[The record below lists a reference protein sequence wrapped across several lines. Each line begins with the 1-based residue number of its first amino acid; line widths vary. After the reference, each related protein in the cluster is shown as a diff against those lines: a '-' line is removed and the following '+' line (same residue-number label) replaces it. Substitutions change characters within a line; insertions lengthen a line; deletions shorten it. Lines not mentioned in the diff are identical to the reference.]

1 MAFELTL
8 GGSLGGHSGYD
19 INKGRANCNKL
30 LTLLLGE
37 LRDELDYE
45 LAWFQ
50 GGHAP
55 NAIPLEARAVIAADR
70 LAGPLLAQAADR
82 ANRKLQTIL
91 GRTDRGCGCPCG
103 RCRPPSGCG
112 SGAAGT
118 VCWIW

>member
-55 NAIPLEARAVIAADR
+55 QCYSPG
-70 LAGPLLAQAADR
+70 GPGGDCR
-82 ANRKLQTIL
+82 PTVW
-91 GRTDRGCGCPCG
+91 PG
-103 RCRPPSGCG
+103 RCWPGGGPG
-112 SGAAGT
+112 
-118 VCWIW
+118 